1 MGKTL
6 EAIAGA
12 LREFAASKATPE
24 RMFSVL
30 SLVGIVVVILVFFRV
45 LRKLAG
51 RVTARS
57 ASPQVRYLVDKA
69 IHYVGVVLAV
79 LTVFNRLGIN
89 FSALLGAAGIAGIAV
104 GFAAQTSVSNVISG
118 LFVMTERAFKLGD
131 VLQVDSITG
140 IVESFDLLSVRIK
153 TFDNQLV
160 RIPNETVI
168 KANLVNMTHYPV
180 RRFSLAVGV
189 AYGSDLEKV
198 RGVLL
203 GIARECEFAVA
214 EPEPVVIFDAFE
226 QSSIRVV
233 FGVWGATENFLSL
246 KNAVMLAV
254 SRRFAEE
261 GITIPFPQMDVRVI
275 PS

>member
-1 MGKTL
+1 MEKIVL
-6 EAIAGA
+6 A
-12 LREFAASKATPE
+12 LREFAEAKITPE
-24 RMFSVL
+24 RVFSAL
-30 SLVGIVVVILVFFRV
+30 SLVVIVLALLAFFRV
-45 LRKLAG
+45 LRKLVS
-51 RVTARS
+51 RVTERS

-69 IHYVGVVLAV
+69 IHYIGVVLAV

-131 VLQVDSITG
+131 VLQIDAITG
-140 IVESFDLLSVRIK
+140 VVESFDLLSVRLK

-168 KANLVNMTHYPV
+168 KANLLNMTHYPV
-180 RRFSLAVGV
+180 RRFSLTVGV
-189 AYGSDLEKV
+189 AYGCDLEKV
-198 RGVLL
+198 RDVLF
-203 GIARECEFAVA
+203 GIARTCEFAVA
-214 EPEPVVIFDAFE
+214 DPEPVVIFDAFD
-226 QSSIRVV
+226 QSSVRVI

-246 KNAVMLAV
+246 KNAIMVAV

-261 GITIPFPQMDVRVI
+261 GIVIPFPQMDVRVT
-275 PS
+275 SS